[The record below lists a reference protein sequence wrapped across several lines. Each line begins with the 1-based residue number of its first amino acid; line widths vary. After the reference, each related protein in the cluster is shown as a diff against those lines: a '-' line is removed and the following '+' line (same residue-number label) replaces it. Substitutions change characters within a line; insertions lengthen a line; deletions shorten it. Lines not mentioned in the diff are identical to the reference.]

1 MTNLTRES
9 NYQFPPT
16 PEPAMLS
23 RDAWNYV
30 LGSISGR
37 LGALEEQR
45 TDLDD
50 LMADLSF
57 TAQVRVDAAV
67 TPLIEAVEYR
77 INGMTGQ
84 LDELQETVNSILAG
98 GIPAENVTES
108 PTRRFWTPDD
118 MAALALGLAS
128 KADAAATASALA
140 DKPDHSDIVSAVAA
154 EVSARK
160 AAVAAAIPVGTIVA
174 AVSRPGLDWLPCDG
188 AAYLKDAYP
197 ALAENVGLIL
207 NGINRSPVPST
218 PVING
223 ASAIKKIG
231 GEWFATTD
239 NGVFRSSNR
248 HVWTSA
254 FTETGFSW
262 QPLAFGNGRLM
273 LTSRAT
279 ARTYT
284 STDNGLT
291 WVQMS
296 NQVKATALG
305 YGLGAFVAV
314 GEAGSI
320 KTNIG
325 DGSWVTRASGVTV
338 NLLAVLGRPNRVI
351 ACGNSNPILYSDDL
365 VTWHAASAPA
375 GDYYW
380 LHDDGERL
388 FAGRQDGMA
397 QSVDGGKTWTMVPFP
412 VSAQMAFITKIL
424 DVYIAGSFAASGG
437 RYFSRDLQ
445 NWVPISTLPAISAA
459 ISEGKV
465 LTVIEGGAI
474 KNLDVVTYNPETE
487 FSVPNLAEKMG
498 PAPIEQTDR
507 YRWIRALAA

>member
-1 MTNLTRES
+1 MILEDTSLGYPLPHPDN
-9 NYQFPPT
+9 
-16 PEPAMLS
+16 PARPVDVPRLRLALKMIDAHVVALHAA
-23 RDAWNYV
+23 RDALATDKADKTQV
-30 LGSISGR
+30 AIDIAAAVSQAISG
-37 LGALEEQR
+37 LLDGAPEAYDTLVEIAAKL
-45 TDLDD
+45 TDNDD
-50 LMADLSF
+50 VVAGILSTLATKANAADVA
-57 TAQVRVDAAV
+57 T
-67 TPLIEAVEYR
+67 
-77 INGMTGQ
+77 
-84 LDELQETVNSILAG
+84 
-98 GIPAENVTES
+98 
-108 PTRRFWTPDD
+108 
-118 MAALALGLAS
+118 ALGL
-128 KADAAATASALA
+128 KADAAVMADALALKADKTTVADQLA
-140 DKPDHSDIVSAVAA
+140 DKANHAELATAVHD
-154 EVSARK
+154 
-160 AAVAAAIPVGTIVA
+160 AAVPVGTIVS
-174 AVSRPGLDWLPCDG
+174 AVSSPGPNWLPCDG

-207 NGINRSPVPST
+207 NGINRSPVPSAAG
-218 PVING
+218 ING
-223 ASAIKKIG
+223 VSAIKKIG
-231 GEWFATTD
+231 VEWFATTD

-248 HVWTSA
+248 HQWTSA
-254 FTETGFSW
+254 FTETGFAW
-262 QPLAFGNGRLM
+262 VPLAFGNGRFM

-296 NQVKATALG
+296 NQVMATALG

-314 GEAGSI
+314 GDAGSI

-375 GDYYW
+375 GNYYW

-412 VSAQMAFITKIL
+412 VSAQVTFITKIL
-424 DVYIAGSFAASGG
+424 DVYITGSSAPAG

-459 ISEGKV
+459 ISECKV
-465 LTVIEGGAI
+465 LTVVEGGVV

-487 FSVPNLAEKMG
+487 FTVPNLVEKMG